1 VPRNPSALLAV
12 PSKASGAVPNT
23 LVPLVV
29 DMVLAALEMGGVGSW
44 TVAGCFPSDVD
55 AMAGGVRTVAT
66 PENFLVSSCLGVS
79 DVCGSVDV
87 VVSGETLAVV
97 RSRIRWL
104 VSRSCDTS
112 AVSSSS
118 SAGKLTGRLLS

>member
-1 VPRNPSALLAV
+1 
-12 PSKASGAVPNT
+12 
-23 LVPLVV
+23 
-29 DMVLAALEMGGVGSW
+29 M
-44 TVAGCFPSDVD
+44 AGCFPLDVD
-55 AMAGGVRTVAT
+55 VMADGTFAI
-66 PENFLVSSCLGVS
+66 PENFLVSSCVGVS
-79 DVCGSVDV
+79 VVCGSVDV

-118 SAGKLTGRLLS
+118 SSAGKLTGRLLS

>member
-1 VPRNPSALLAV
+1 M
-12 PSKASGAVPNT
+12 
-23 LVPLVV
+23 V
-29 DMVLAALEMGGVGSW
+29 DIVLAALETLETGGVGSW
-44 TVAGCFPSDVD
+44 KVTGCFPLDVD
-55 AMAGGVRTVAT
+55 VVVAIL
-66 PENFLVSSCLGVS
+66 ESFLSSSCLGVS
-79 DVCGSVDV
+79 VRGSVDV

-104 VSRSCDTS
+104 VSSSYDTS